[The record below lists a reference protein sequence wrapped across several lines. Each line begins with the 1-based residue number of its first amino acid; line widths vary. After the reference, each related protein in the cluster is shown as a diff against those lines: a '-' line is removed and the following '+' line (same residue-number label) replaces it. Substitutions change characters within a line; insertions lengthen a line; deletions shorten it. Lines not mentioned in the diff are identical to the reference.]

1 MTKLLQEQRS
11 GWAELRL
18 ALDGKPLRVVR
29 AVNVPIVSDDG
40 RRTLV
45 CTHRTA
51 SGGERREVGQP
62 LSGKL
67 RAAEAEAEAAQRCA
81 KEELGVG
88 VALVPGTRSE
98 HTAAKSTSSA
108 FPGLL
113 CRFMIVTL
121 DATVAMGTLKQ
132 ENLDTNEMKDSERT
146 THHWSWHPR
155 IALPAGKEMPC
166 V

>member
-1 MTKLLQEQRS
+1 M
-11 GWAELRL
+11 
-18 ALDGKPLRVVR
+18 P
-29 AVNVPIVSDDG
+29 
-40 RRTLV
+40 
-45 CTHRTA
+45 C
-51 SGGERREVGQP
+51 
-62 LSGKL
+62 
-67 RAAEAEAEAAQRCA
+67 
-81 KEELGVG
+81 
-88 VALVPGTRSE
+88 TRSE

-113 CRFMIVTL
+113 CRFLIVTL

-132 ENLDTNEMKDSERT
+132 ENLDTSEMKDGERT